1 MRIRCHRPAYSR
13 AIGMHRN
20 WLVPLTSS
28 ARSRRC
34 TGRTSPASCT
44 VSSRC
49 GIGRHRKSWDR
60 RYCTVCSG
68 ARNAGSDPIL
78 GCTLN
83 RTRRSGA
90 RCSKRSGSNWIRSTA
105 ASCRYCCCRRYRRRR
120 RHQSHRRRRRRGCLG
135 RRRRRAVRGRR
146 AVRRDANGPST
157 CERLPSGCSRRRL
170 KPRADH
176 ATGTAVFGGLRGTRG
191 PAW

>member
-1 MRIRCHRPAYSR
+1 MRIRCHRPACSR

-20 WLVPLTSS
+20 WRVRPTSS
-28 ARSRRC
+28 ARSHRC
-34 TGRTSPASCT
+34 TGRTSPVSCT

-49 GIGRHRKSWDR
+49 GTGRRRTSWDR

-68 ARNAGSDPIL
+68 ARKPGSDPIL

-83 RTRRSGA
+83 RIRRSGA

-105 ASCRYCCCRRYRRRR
+105 ASCRYCCCRRCRRRR
-120 RHQSHRRRRRRGCLG
+120 RHQSRHRRRRRGCLG
-135 RRRRRAVRGRR
+135 RRRRRAVRGR

-157 CERLPSGCSRRRL
+157 CERLYSVRVLTAALG
-170 KPRADH
+170 ADSKI
-176 ATGTAVFGGLRGTRG
+176 T
-191 PAW
+191 